1 MTESIYAM
9 AARIEKQSRT
19 VRTTR
24 PSTVDPT
31 AKLSGLLDLETTNFN
46 STSSSAAY
54 TPARQTSLRPTARP
68 RAATAQPSSRGWS
81 AGAWPERKPS
91 SPRSPRRTQPTL
103 PAFAELQLRMPQ
115 QPQPELRA
123 SEALRVVAP
132 PQWGAPTH
140 RVHSVEVRPQGRR
153 KPTIPSPRAASGGG
167 PGASPRASKSL
178 ADFGMLAAACHRAGR
193 RRDEAIAHYCTGV
206 LLDNQGL
213 PARANVAYERMLQAA
228 LHCGD
233 ARARAVA
240 HNHLG
245 VNLHALGQFGGAL
258 ESHKLHAEVADTAG
272 KFVAFVNV
280 GLAHAELGE
289 HADAAEA
296 HQQALRLAIRTSSQQ
311 GESLACANLAL
322 AGRGVGDLEM
332 ARSCMERRVQLAA
345 ALKDTKAEAE
355 GLKALGRLAVEAGD
369 LEQAGAHF
377 EQAVSAAEADE
388 LALNEAKVELGVNNG
403 QVGFEEWMAAHFAE
417 GQGEPTATPRVA
429 TFGF

>member
-167 PGASPRASKSL
+167 DGASPRASKSL

-417 GQGEPTATPRVA
+417 GQGEPTATPRVD